1 MNTFLKETRMLRN
14 ETIPR
19 PLFLSKQW
27 TCAFSATFAHSPK
40 PATVR
45 RLCAGQL
52 PYQAWS
58 RLGPVRIGPRSRWFR
73 HQIWHILR
81 SGDSMC
87 LLLASN
93 YPFRACILI
102 PIWSGW
108 VWQCFVN
115 WTKFI
120 YLPDF
125 LLVSE
130 LFFFSFLF
138 LSVSFTAHSLIY
150 SFVYL
155 KQKHS
160 PLSLIPLNLSFGQV
174 NILRESSLRIKKF
187 NYFNQLWVCFS
198 VFIPYRLFFHSFAH
212 LAHLISF
219 LHIPRIN
226 YISLFG
232 QRER

>member
-1 MNTFLKETRMLRN
+1 MLRN

-19 PLFLSKQW
+19 PRFLLKQR

-45 RLCAGQL
+45 RLCAEQF

-125 LLVSE
+125 LLASKRT
-130 LFFFSFLF
+130 FFFSFSFCLVYFTFTHLF
-138 LSVSFTAHSLIY
+138 IHLSQAKTLTTFAHSFWFEFWA
-150 SFVYL
+150 S
-155 KQKHS
+155 Q
-160 PLSLIPLNLSFGQV
+160 
-174 NILRESSLRIKKF
+174 
-187 NYFNQLWVCFS
+187 
-198 VFIPYRLFFHSFAH
+198 
-212 LAHLISF
+212 
-219 LHIPRIN
+219 
-226 YISLFG
+226 YIT
-232 QRER
+232 RVIT